1 MKKFCIKLTVVVIGL
16 WSDRNLPEGA
26 FDWLAA
32 DVAGVEREFGCHDG
46 DGDDGGRLQSVKG
59 KSSSR

>member
-1 MKKFCIKLTVVVIGL
+1 MIGL

-26 FDWLAA
+26 SDWLAA